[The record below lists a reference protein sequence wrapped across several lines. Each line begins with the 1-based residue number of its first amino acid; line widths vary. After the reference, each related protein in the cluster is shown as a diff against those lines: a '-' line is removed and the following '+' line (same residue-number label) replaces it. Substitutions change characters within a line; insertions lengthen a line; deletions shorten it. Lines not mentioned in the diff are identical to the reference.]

1 MADIEQLSEHITD
14 LNQKIKLLDEA
25 ELPHLYELHELY
37 YRLFTVMGDLV
48 AEALFMRDEAY
59 MERKSVYA
67 EVMSSEQGTI
77 ADKEAKAELQSRV
90 IGIKKTKRINCI
102 PNIKVSSGPSIINST
117 TSKQSERIWSENY
130 KIHLNNGAESPLFF
144 LEINNFYRKDNF
156 R

>member
-1 MADIEQLSEHITD
+1 MKHIWKENQYMRKSCNPNKEQLPTKK
-14 LNQKIKLLDEA
+14 QKRNLL
-25 ELPHLYELHELY
+25 
-37 YRLFTVMGDLV
+37 
-48 AEALFMRDEAY
+48 
-59 MERKSVYA
+59 
-67 EVMSSEQGTI
+67 
-77 ADKEAKAELQSRV
+77 SRV
-90 IGIKKTKRINCI
+90 IGIKKTKRIICI

>member
-14 LNQKIKLLDEA
+14 LNQKIKLLDEK
-25 ELPHLYELHELY
+25 ELSHLYELHELY

-77 ADKEAKAELQSRV
+77 ADKEAKAELT
-90 IGIKKTKRINCI
+90 IKSYRHQENEANYLYSKYKSKQRSIDHKLYDIKAKRANMERELQ
-102 PNIKVSSGPSIINST
+102 N
-117 TSKQSERIWSENY
+117 TSK
-130 KIHLNNGAESPLFF
+130 
-144 LEINNFYRKDNF
+144 
-156 R
+156 